1 MSYQIVTDSCCDFT
15 EEVYSQLRVSY
26 APLTVTYNGKV
37 RQNFSD
43 EKALSDFYEEIRQGA
58 TASTAA
64 ANPQDWK
71 ERMQPI
77 LEGGEDVLALCFSSG
92 LSTTYQ
98 SAVIAAQELEEAYP
112 QRKIRVVDSLCAAL
126 GQGFLLWHACGKRDE
141 GMPLDELAQWLE
153 EHRLHVCHWFTVDD
167 LHHLRRGGRISS
179 ATAIM
184 GSMLN
189 VKPILHVDNE
199 GKLINVAKVRGRKAA
214 LEYLAKKLRST
225 ATDME
230 TAFITHGDCLE
241 EAQELEK
248 LLKADDGVKNVRIGC
263 LGPVI
268 GAHTGPGVL
277 AVCFWGTQR

>member
-1 MSYQIVTDSCCDFT
+1 M
-15 EEVYSQLRVSY
+15 E
-26 APLTVTYNGKV
+26 
-37 RQNFSD
+37 
-43 EKALSDFYEEIRQGA
+43 
-58 TASTAA
+58 
-64 ANPQDWK
+64 
-71 ERMQPI
+71 
-77 LEGGEDVLALCFSSG
+77 
-92 LSTTYQ
+92 
-98 SAVIAAQELEEAYP
+98 
-112 QRKIRVVDSLCAAL
+112 
-126 GQGFLLWHACGKRDE
+126 
-141 GMPLDELAQWLE
+141 ELAQWLE

-167 LHHLRRGGRISS
+167 LNHLRRGGRISA

-248 LLKADDGVKNVRIGC
+248 LLKKDGVKNVRIGC

-277 AVCFWGTQR
+277 AVFFWGEQR